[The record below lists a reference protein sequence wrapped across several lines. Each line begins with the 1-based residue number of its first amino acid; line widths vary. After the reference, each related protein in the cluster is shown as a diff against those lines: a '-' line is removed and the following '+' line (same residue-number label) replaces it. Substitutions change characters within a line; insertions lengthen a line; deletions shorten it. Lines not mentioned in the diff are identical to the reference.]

1 MILHLRH
8 QFFQSV
14 RRAIGRI
21 LRAGLLA
28 TLVGL
33 IVLEVAGFALEGSW
47 PHRTFVH
54 IAAVAF
60 ALAFG
65 YAAAITTVLVEGARG
80 MMAAAEFVEE
90 EAKVAANAG
99 INIFDAAVDAVD
111 GPQRHGIR

>member
-8 QFFQSV
+8 QFFQAV
-14 RRAIGRI
+14 RHAIGRI

-28 TLVGL
+28 TLVGF
-33 IVLEVAGFALEGSW
+33 IALEVAGFALEGNW

-65 YAAAITTVLVEGARG
+65 YAAAITTALVEGARG

-99 INIFDAAVDAVD
+99 INILDAAVDAVD